1 MAVDRLVSLLAALAV
16 GAVLL
21 GTETI
26 LFAGGH

>member
-1 MAVDRLVSLLAALAV
+1 VDGLVSLLAALAV
-16 GAVLL
+16 DAAQL